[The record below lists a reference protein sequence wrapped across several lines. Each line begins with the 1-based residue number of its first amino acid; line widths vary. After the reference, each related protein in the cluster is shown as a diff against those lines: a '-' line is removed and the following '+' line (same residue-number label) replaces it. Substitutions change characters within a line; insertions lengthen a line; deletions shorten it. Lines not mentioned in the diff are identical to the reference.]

1 MGDVEQIAG
10 GHYRSRSATYVHP
23 GVICRSTTGTGTSAR
38 MALMH
43 HEGRMQ
49 PGDTLETV
57 SLRGSSFLGTF
68 TRVAQAGG
76 YDVVENTITGKAYVI
91 ARSQIVVNPADE
103 LVDSS
108 QLRGI
113 LTCTQSAD

>member
-1 MGDVEQIAG
+1 MELEEEQRDGDG
-10 GHYRSRSATYVHP
+10 GVNVQKGNGEIIRLRRGASISDFADKLEAIRGYTV
-23 GVICRSTTGTGTSAR
+23 
-38 MALMH
+38 
-43 HEGRMQ
+43 Q

-103 LVDSS
+103 LVDTP
-108 QLRGI
+108 G
-113 LTCTQSAD
+113 